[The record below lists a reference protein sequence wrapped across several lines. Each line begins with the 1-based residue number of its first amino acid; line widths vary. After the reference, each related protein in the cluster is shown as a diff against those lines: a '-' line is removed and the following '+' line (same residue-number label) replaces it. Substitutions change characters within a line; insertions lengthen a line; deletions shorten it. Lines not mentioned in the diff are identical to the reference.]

1 MNDPS
6 EIVYPMIKFL
16 NTLVLSTISLVA
28 GLIISGLT
36 FNTIEPMQN
45 ETNKT
50 TEKATLGGG
59 CFWCVEAIYQ
69 QMKGVDDVIPG
80 YAGGNTSNPTYEEVC
95 SGSTGHAE
103 VIQITY
109 DPSVVSYAEILEV
122 FWKVHDPT
130 TLNRQGPDVG
140 TQYRSII
147 LYHNDKQKTI
157 AEESKVELNRS
168 GFYEDPVV
176 TEIVPLTKFYK
187 AEAYHDDYFKNNPNQ
202 PYCTFMIKP
211 KLEKF
216 EKIFKDKVIRQE

>member
-1 MNDPS
+1 M
-6 EIVYPMIKFL
+6 
-16 NTLVLSTISLVA
+16 TL
-28 GLIISGLT
+28 
-36 FNTIEPMQN
+36 NTIEPMQN
-45 ETNKT
+45 ETINT
-50 TEKATLGGG
+50 AEKATLGGG

-69 QMKGVDDVIPG
+69 QMKGVNDVIPG
-80 YAGGNTSNPTYEEVC
+80 YAGGSTSNPTYEEVC
-95 SGSTGHAE
+95 NGNTGHAE

-147 LYHNDKQKTI
+147 LYHDDKQKAI
-157 AEESKVELNRS
+157 AEESKMALNKS

-187 AEAYHDDYFKNNPNQ
+187 AEAYHNDYFKNNPNQ
-202 PYCTFMIKP
+202 PYCTYMIKP

>member
-1 MNDPS
+1 
-6 EIVYPMIKFL
+6 MIKFL
-16 NTLVLSTISLVA
+16 NTLVLTTISLIG
-28 GLIISGLT
+28 GLILSGLT
-36 FNTIEPMQN
+36 INTIEPMQN
-45 ETNKT
+45 ETINPV
-50 TEKATLGGG
+50 EKATLGGG

-69 QMKGVDDVIPG
+69 QMKGVKDVMPG
-80 YAGGNTSNPTYEEVC
+80 YAGGSTSNPSYEEVC

-109 DPSVVSYAEILEV
+109 DPSVVSYAELLEV

-147 LYHNDKQKTI
+147 LYHDDKQKAI
-157 AEESKVELNRS
+157 AEDSKQEINKS

-187 AEAYHDDYFKNNPNQ
+187 AEAYHNNYFKNNPNQ
-202 PYCTFMIKP
+202 PYCSFMIKP

-216 EKIFKDKVIRQE
+216 EKIFQDKVIRKE